1 MQIIHNHE
9 TAAPT
14 SGAEPTWSRSPS
26 HPARTVSRSAPRQ
39 SHCSTPT
46 SRPAQIMKASRRL
59 NRLVG
64 DGLLV
69 PKDNSR
75 PTGGKP
81 EKVYFAAARN
91 DLGSN
96 HGAITRPPVD
106 NGNHGPDEQSR
117 GAASSQVRAI
127 TAAITAFTPQE
138 QSRTGPPLKGP
149 VRLEVVPTTCV
160 SCRGP
165 IDPADLGGDTCD
177 DCALEGVRP
186 A

>member
-1 MQIIHNHE
+1 
-9 TAAPT
+9 
-14 SGAEPTWSRSPS
+14 
-26 HPARTVSRSAPRQ
+26 
-39 SHCSTPT
+39 
-46 SRPAQIMKASRRL
+46 MKVSRRL